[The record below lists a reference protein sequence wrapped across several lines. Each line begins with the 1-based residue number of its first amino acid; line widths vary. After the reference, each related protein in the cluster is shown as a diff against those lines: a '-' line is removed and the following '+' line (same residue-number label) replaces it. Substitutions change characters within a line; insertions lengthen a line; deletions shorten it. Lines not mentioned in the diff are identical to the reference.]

1 VETAVLLAK
10 IGANATVVSAG
21 LLHDTID
28 DSFVD
33 YDHIFHMFGTGVADL
48 VEGVCIRF
56 GSLNINI
63 FIYPKVVGRINCN
76 YLISIMMIS
85 YQLLNLIFMCHIHS
99 TCIVLSASNK
109 KSFGSSQC
117 VTFCN
122 SALYFPY

>member
-10 IGANATVVSAG
+10 IGANTAVVSAG

-63 FIYPKVVGRINCN
+63 FYVSESCQQDQLQLFDLN
-76 YLISIMMIS
+76 YGG
-85 YQLLNLIFMCHIHS
+85 LLPVS
-99 TCIVLSASNK
+99 
-109 KSFGSSQC
+109 
-117 VTFCN
+117 
-122 SALYFPY
+122 